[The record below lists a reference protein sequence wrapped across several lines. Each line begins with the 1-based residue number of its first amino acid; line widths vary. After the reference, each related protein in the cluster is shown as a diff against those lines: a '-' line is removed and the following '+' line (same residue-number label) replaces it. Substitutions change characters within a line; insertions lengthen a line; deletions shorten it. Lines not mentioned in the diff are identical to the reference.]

1 MSLPLNMYQSIMAS
15 SFAARGVEK
24 PVGVAAPAPTFTQQ
38 MTAQFMAPAKKEFS
52 AIAFA
57 KDLAIVSAPR
67 RSRPEFRWRDEEI
80 TSRARR

>member
-52 AIAFA
+52 AQAFVT
-57 KDLAIVSAPR
+57 DLAIVRAP
-67 RSRPEFRWRDEEI
+67 
-80 TSRARR
+80 ARRISRTATASIRVL